1 MGLVSGKTALVTG
14 GASGIGR
21 ATALLL
27 AREGAAG
34 VLVADLNLA
43 GARAVAAE
51 IEAGGGVAIAVAV
64 DVRDQDQVREMVAQ
78 AVARFGRLDG
88 AVNCAGVAPI
98 GAPFADLTDA
108 YWETNIAINL
118 TGLRH
123 CMTHEIRAMRVAGGS
138 IVNIASGAGLEGVEL
153 RGGYVA
159 AKHGVVGATKTAAID
174 HAKEGVRVNALC
186 PGLILT
192 PMTEAGVA
200 SGRLDID
207 RLCPMGRAGQPE
219 EVAEAAVWLCSDRA
233 SFVTGAAI
241 PVDGGH
247 IAW

>member
-1 MGLVSGKTALVTG
+1 MGMVSGKTALVTG
-14 GASGIGR
+14 GASGIGK
-21 ATALLL
+21 ATTLLL

-43 GARAVAAE
+43 GAQAVAAE
-51 IEAGGGVAIAVAV
+51 IEASGVPAAAMAV
-64 DVRDQDQVREMVAQ
+64 DVRDQDQVRAMVAE
-78 AVARFGRLDG
+78 AVSRFGRLDC
-88 AVNCAGVAPI
+88 AVNCAGVAPA
-98 GAPFADLTDA
+98 GAPFADLTDE
-108 YWETNIAINL
+108 YWEANISINL

-123 CMTHEIRAMRVAGGS
+123 CMTHEIRAMRASGGS

-174 HAKEGVRVNALC
+174 HAREGVRVNALC

-200 SGRLDID
+200 SGRLNIEE
-207 RLCPMGRAGQPE
+207 LCPMGRAGRPE
-219 EVAEAAVWLCSDRA
+219 EVAEAAVWLCSERA

-241 PVDGGH
+241 PIDGGH